1 MNNTHTYCNA
11 QRPDAR
17 QGTVTTNT
25 DNKLINR
32 LDIIA
37 SFNPH
42 LTDINPQSPLSV
54 GKGGSAILPTLLVCR
69 LYMRNTQPKLHSAQ
83 WLNGAGILRKLIT
96 KKASIL

>member
-37 SFNPH
+37 SFNPQQILIPNLH
-42 LTDINPQSPLSV
+42 YQLAM
-54 GKGGSAILPTLLVCR
+54 GGSAILPTLLVCR

>member
-42 LTDINPQSPLSV
+42 LTDINLHYQLAM
-54 GKGGSAILPTLLVCR
+54 GGSAILPTLLVCR
-69 LYMRNTQPKLHSAQ
+69 LYMRNTQPKLHSA
-83 WLNGAGILRKLIT
+83 
-96 KKASIL
+96 